1 MKNILA
7 VGLGLLTPFAFI
19 LGAEPFEVRGRT
31 SLAEV
36 AAGCVAVILYLAFCQ
51 YRVALRAGQGPS
63 VHWNTVIAMWAP
75 VAASVGFVASVEKW
89 RTVLTQGLPMLL
101 AGTTGVMAGA
111 LLAARRRPLH

>member
-1 MKNILA
+1 MRNILA
-7 VGLGLLTPFAFI
+7 IGLGLITPIVFI
-19 LGAEPFEVRGRT
+19 LGAAPFEVRGRT

-51 YRVALRAGQGPS
+51 YRVALKAGQGPA

-75 VAASVGFVASVEKW
+75 VAASVALIASVENW
-89 RTVLTQGLPMLL
+89 RTLLTQGLPMLL